1 MSTLSSLKTGGN
13 SSWRRHTTYASAVVK
28 PAPRQLSIFFTP
40 HVFNYL
46 YIHRPFPLWNRQNK
60 YGGEMTYFQQ
70 QFSLWLVARWHQ
82 HITWTIGNSD
92 IRKLHVN
99 FIMNAFVP
107 KSLLKIWTTWE
118 VNSFV
123 AVGTHITSCGT
134 HSDVRTSIIQAF
146 RFSTVISKS

>member
-1 MSTLSSLKTGGN
+1 MSTLSSLKTGGK

-28 PAPRQLSIFFTP
+28 PAPRQLSIFFFSRDWWKNNPTLP
-40 HVFNYL
+40 
-46 YIHRPFPLWNRQNK
+46 QNK

-123 AVGTHITSCGT
+123 AVGIHITSCGT